1 MKLHNLVK
9 IGNSDHTRRRGRGDS
24 SGRGGTSGRGHKG
37 GKARSGYSP
46 APCCCGIPYYRRLPK
61 RGFKNF
67 LFKTNIAI
75 VNIADLSRISED
87 VISKAIL
94 FKYGLVNKSNA
105 IVKVLGTGELNR
117 KITLKA
123 DFFSAKAEK
132 KILAA
137 GGVVIRLSSDV
148 DIEN

>member
-75 VNIADLSRISED
+75 VNISGLARIIED
-87 VISKAIL
+87 VIDKEIL
-94 FKYGLVNKSNA
+94 FKYGLINKPDA
-105 IVKVLGTGELNR
+105 VVKVLGAGELER
-117 KITLKA
+117 KVTVKV
-123 DFFSAKAEK
+123 DFFSAAAEK
-132 KILAA
+132 KILAL
-137 GGVVIRLSSDV
+137 GGTVVRLNSATGV
-148 DIEN
+148 EN